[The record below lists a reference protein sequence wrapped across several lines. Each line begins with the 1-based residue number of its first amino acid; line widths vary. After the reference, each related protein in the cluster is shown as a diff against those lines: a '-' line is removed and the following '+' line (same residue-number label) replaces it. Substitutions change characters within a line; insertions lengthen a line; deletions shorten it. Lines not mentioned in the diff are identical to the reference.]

1 VPGFIR
7 PPRSFRRARHALN
20 LGFQQLS
27 QPLGSS
33 WWRRSADLAA
43 VSAARTAARARARA
57 RGVMHSAH
65 NPVRRNFQRRRS
77 CSAST
82 PMLNRPCPRLTA
94 PLERMPMPVE
104 PLTAREKRKLRR
116 EFRRKGYRAVYLE
129 VSGYPQGKRAC
140 AHEWLRQKE
149 RASDRRK
156 HWTLP
161 FIVLGLT
168 AAVVATYFAAIHLK
182 WL

>member
-129 VSGYPQGKRAC
+129 VSGYPQASARAPMNGCAKKRELQIVASTGRC
-140 AHEWLRQKE
+140 LSSSSALR
-149 RASDRRK
+149 RR
-156 HWTLP
+156 
-161 FIVLGLT
+161 
-168 AAVVATYFAAIHLK
+168 
-182 WL
+182 

>member
-1 VPGFIR
+1 
-7 PPRSFRRARHALN
+7 
-20 LGFQQLS
+20 
-27 QPLGSS
+27 
-33 WWRRSADLAA
+33 
-43 VSAARTAARARARA
+43 
-57 RGVMHSAH
+57 
-65 NPVRRNFQRRRS
+65 
-77 CSAST
+77 
-82 PMLNRPCPRLTA
+82 
-94 PLERMPMPVE
+94 MPVE

-168 AAVVATYFAAIHLK
+168 AGGSRDLFRGHTSKVALGNVFVC
-182 WL
+182 